1 MIKRIV
7 AAIIAASC
15 SLAQASDYI
24 TIGGFSFHSERRQSN
39 GKDWNEFNP
48 GLGFE
53 RDLSE
58 RWIFS
63 AGVYRNSFA
72 RMTVFAGARWQPL
85 TLGPGKFGVMAALA
99 SGYRS
104 PVVGALTADVRFSDR
119 FSATLLGGPNPG
131 GKGGVLGIYAR
142 ITPGQ

>member
-48 GLGFE
+48 GLGFNGTCQNGGYFLPVCTE
-53 RDLSE
+53 
-58 RWIFS
+58 
-63 AGVYRNSFA
+63 
-72 RMTVFAGARWQPL
+72 T
-85 TLGPGKFGVMAALA
+85 AL
-99 SGYRS
+99 
-104 PVVGALTADVRFSDR
+104 PE
-119 FSATLLGGPNPG
+119 
-131 GKGGVLGIYAR
+131 
-142 ITPGQ
+142 